1 MAKGGHGK
9 RKADGIPNLV
19 QIVEGCRLLSSQP
32 SAAPFDAVP
41 TLRTFVSENSSGVQ
55 MSNFM
60 EIIHDFKTSK
70 NNTILLFVY
79 ITYFINFAT
88 KLYMLIYE

>member
-1 MAKGGHGK
+1 
-9 RKADGIPNLV
+9 
-19 QIVEGCRLLSSQP
+19 
-32 SAAPFDAVP
+32 
-41 TLRTFVSENSSGVQ
+41 

-88 KLYMLIYE
+88 KLYMLIHYCPVKVDK

>member
-1 MAKGGHGK
+1 MAV
-9 RKADGIPNLV
+9 NLV
-19 QIVEGCRLLSSQP
+19 KGENRKLDLNKFRVGLGWDVNEDASQFDFDLDV
-32 SAAPFDAVP
+32 AAFMI
-41 TLRTFVSENSSGVQ
+41 VSENSSGVQ

>member
-1 MAKGGHGK
+1 MWQGESGRNTQFGTNCG
-9 RKADGIPNLV
+9 R
-19 QIVEGCRLLSSQP
+19 CRLLSSQP

>member
-1 MAKGGHGK
+1 MSNFMEIIHDFKTSK
-9 RKADGIPNLV
+9 NNTI
-19 QIVEGCRLLSSQP
+19 LLFVYIT
-32 SAAPFDAVP
+32 APFDAVP